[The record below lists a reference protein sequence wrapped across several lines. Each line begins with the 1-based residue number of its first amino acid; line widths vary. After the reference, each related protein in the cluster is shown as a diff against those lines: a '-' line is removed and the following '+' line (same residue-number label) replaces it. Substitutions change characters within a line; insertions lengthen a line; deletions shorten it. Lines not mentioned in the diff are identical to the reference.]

1 MKSIRGIYYN
11 LYESEYKYKIDN
23 FEFVFSSLFY
33 LSLFKTNLESYLK
46 YEQERL
52 NNKLKKNI
60 ELKEVILI
68 DHYKKIE
75 KRGFLVYY
83 KNKEL
88 KDYKFIVN
96 LLSEV

>member
-1 MKSIRGIYYN
+1 MKSKRGIYYN
-11 LYESEYKYKIDN
+11 LKESDYRYTIDN

-33 LSLFKTNLESYLK
+33 LNLFKINLESYIN

-52 NNKLKKNI
+52 NNRLKNKI
-60 ELKEVILI
+60 DLKEVILL

-83 KNKEL
+83 NNKEL
-88 KDYKFIVN
+88 KDYNFIVN
-96 LLSEV
+96 LEMR

>member
-33 LSLFKTNLESYLK
+33 LNLFKTNLDSYVQ

-52 NNKLKKNI
+52 NNKLKKDLN
-60 ELKEVILI
+60 LREVILL

-83 KNKEL
+83 KEKEL
-88 KDYKFIVN
+88 KDYKFNVN
-96 LLSEV
+96 LEMR